1 MHEFYLCKLCESST
15 GRINLYRSGSDVT
28 LICTVL
34 LTSGPG
40 IDVPLNVTFELLRMD
55 PAGSP
60 LTTTTSS
67 VTGSTYITTAMI
79 SSFGR
84 NDSGVYTCR
93 ATASSA
99 STNTYIS
106 DSNIV
111 SHSTRLTT
119 GEMFI
124 VVLSRCYGYYSCLC
138 KFFRCLS

>member
-1 MHEFYLCKLCESST
+1 MLSSSIE
-15 GRINLYRSGSDVT
+15 GHIHFGSDVT
-28 LICTVL
+28 LVCTVML
-34 LTSGPG
+34 SSRP
-40 IDVPLNVTFELLRMD
+40 VSLNVTFELLRTY

-60 LTTTTSS
+60 LTTTTPS

-106 DSNIV
+106 DSNTV
-111 SHSTRLTT
+111 PHSLRVTT
-119 GEMFI
+119 GEMFT
-124 VVLSRCYGYYSCLC
+124 VVPS
-138 KFFRCLS
+138 